1 MLARAMLA
9 RAMPL
14 LLLLLPLPLVDT
26 EPAAEPV
33 AELALVAA
41 A

>member
-9 RAMPL
+9 RAMP